1 MLGSR
6 ARATLGQQQ
15 QHSSSARAAHPS
27 SSEPAPTIRTPR
39 ERSISIYLSF
49 GDKAAQ
55 LCVVPNNIQQ
65 IERYIEKR
73 AEQTADD
80 PADRLAEHTRYK
92 LYDQYY
98 RDSTRWIVTSRFKQ
112 LTPPN
117 LPRVNQLPAVYS
129 SGAGVATPSMPPE
142 CGKGSTRGRHGGA
155 RGAPS
160 SAAVDAS
167 VVGGSAVF
175 GAVLVAPEDARWVG
189 RLAHLAAHAR
199 HHLGRRVVM
208 VEVAH
213 APATPAT
220 G

>member
-1 MLGSR
+1 MWVTVVRGGWLPTRCQVFSGPRLAVAGSGKKR
-6 ARATLGQQQ
+6 RSCEPELQVY
-15 QHSSSARAAHPS
+15 RVCKAAH
-27 SSEPAPTIRTPR
+27 R
-39 ERSISIYLSF
+39 EITC
-49 GDKAAQ
+49 G
-55 LCVVPNNIQQ
+55 
-65 IERYIEKR
+65 IERQMKKR

-80 PADRLAEHTRYK
+80 PADRLARYK